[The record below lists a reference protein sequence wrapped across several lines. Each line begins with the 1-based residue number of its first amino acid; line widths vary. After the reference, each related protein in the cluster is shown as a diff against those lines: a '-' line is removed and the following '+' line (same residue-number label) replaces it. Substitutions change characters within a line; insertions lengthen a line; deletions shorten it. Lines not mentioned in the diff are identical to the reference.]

1 MTGRRRL
8 LATAGLMVLMFGS
21 FLATT
26 ASGSAAGGP
35 DGRGFRIMMI
45 LWRGETP
52 VERGFRAQL
61 EARGVAADFLVRD
74 LGRDLGRLP
83 AVLTE
88 ARRTRP
94 DLVYTWGTGVT
105 LGTVGRWDAADRAS
119 HLADLPVVFAMVSAP
134 RQTGI
139 EPPPEVPP
147 RPNLTGVSHI
157 APLPA
162 QIKAIRAYL
171 PLDRLGIVYN
181 PDEPNSVANVEDLRA
196 LALDMDFTLL
206 EAPVPPDA
214 AGEPDPA
221 AIPGLVGRLARDG
234 AQILYI
240 GPDTFIGNHRDELTA
255 AGLEHGLPC
264 FTATELEIRESDAM
278 LGLVSPYEAV
288 GRLAADKARE
298 ILVDGRS
305 PSALPIETLQ
315 HFSYIIRLPVALKLR
330 LYPPL
335 PLLDYAEVIR

>member
-1 MTGRRRL
+1 MRRRRV
-8 LATAGLMVLMFGS
+8 LAVGVLMLLVIGG
-21 FLATT
+21 LPATGGPGT
-26 ASGSAAGGP
+26 ASGADGP
-35 DGRGFRIMMI
+35 VFRIMMI

-61 EARGVAADFLVRD
+61 AERGVAADFLVRD

-83 AVLTE
+83 AVLAE

-105 LGTVGRWDAADRAS
+105 LGTVGRWDAADRTP

-134 RQTGI
+134 IRTGI
-139 EPPPEVPP
+139 APPPGAPP
-147 RPNLTGVSHI
+147 RANVTGVSHI

-181 PDEPNSVANVEDLRA
+181 PAEPNSVANVEDLRA
-196 LALDMDFTLL
+196 LAPDMGFTLL

-214 AGEPDPA
+214 AGEPDPTSLPA
-221 AIPGLVGRLARDG
+221 LVGRLAGEG

-255 AGLEHGLPC
+255 AGLDHGIPC
-264 FTATELEIRESDAM
+264 FTATELEIRDGGAM

-288 GRLAADKARE
+288 GRLAADKARK
-298 ILVDGRS
+298 ILVEGEP
-305 PSALPIETLQ
+305 PSALPIETLE